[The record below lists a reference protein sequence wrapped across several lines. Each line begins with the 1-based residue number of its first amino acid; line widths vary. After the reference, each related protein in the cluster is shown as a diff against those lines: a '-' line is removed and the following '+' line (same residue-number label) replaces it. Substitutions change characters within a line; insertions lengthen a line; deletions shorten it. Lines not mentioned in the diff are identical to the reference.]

1 LHERAG
7 NGIEAEGNRTGCLS
21 TLGLAIGTYVVSF
34 VLVLPATMVINS
46 LPASRVG
53 ELMGI
58 VLPLHLVGFAISR
71 GRIRHGAQ
79 LLRVAG
85 IVVAIEVGLVVLVLL
100 LAALTPG

>member
-1 LHERAG
+1 MDERARK
-7 NGIEAEGNRTGCLS
+7 GIEAAGNRTGCLS

-34 VLVLPATMVINS
+34 VLVLFATILINS

-53 ELMGI
+53 EIMAT
-58 VLPLHLVGFAISR
+58 VLLLHLVGFAISR

-85 IVVAIEVGLVVLVLL
+85 IVVAAEVGLVVLILL